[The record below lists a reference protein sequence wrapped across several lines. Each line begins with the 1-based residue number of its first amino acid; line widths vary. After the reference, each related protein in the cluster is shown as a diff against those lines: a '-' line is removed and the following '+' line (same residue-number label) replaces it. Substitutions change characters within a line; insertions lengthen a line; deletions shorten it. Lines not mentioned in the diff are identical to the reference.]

1 MTGVV
6 GPARRRRPL
15 VVATAVTAAL
25 GLGGLAAVVIAGRP
39 GPSPVLAIVAAA
51 NGGLPVISVDEGA
64 GRAYV
69 AIRLGSGPGGAA
81 AVRVL
86 DVATGALVGTAPLPA
101 PGSIGSGGAVVAVAV
116 DARRGRAYAVS
127 AGSSSCTSSGG
138 GPQTCVTTGA
148 AILVL
153 DARVGRTLG
162 TLAVDAGGALA
173 VDQRTGLLYTLP
185 IVAPG
190 APSGGGTTLVRAIDP
205 GTGRTVRTI
214 ALPGGGQGF
223 GQGTLAIDGR
233 GTRLIVARTLFGPS
247 RVPSSVDVVD
257 LTRERLLRHT
267 PLPGVGGA
275 GGGFSTAALIDEA
288 RGRAVLRTGTGMAVL
303 DLRSGALLRVT
314 PLGAGV
320 GALGEDA
327 RTGREALV
335 AQRER
340 NEIVGA
346 LGEDARTGRVFTTT
360 LGAWRTVTTRT
371 PTGASTTSVPA
382 GVGSLQVLDA
392 HSGALRRSLPIDLA
406 TTGLAVDER
415 RGRVYVLSIGAADAR
430 NGLTRP
436 GTLSVVDERSGQ
448 VVRTLAIGAVPFT
461 LALDRRA
468 DRIFV
473 GCIGAFGGTPDDPW
487 GWVPAPV
494 RRLLPFLP
502 RPPAPI
508 RTPQGSLM
516 ILDPARL

>member
-15 VVATAVTAAL
+15 VVATAAAVAL
-25 GLGGLAAVVIAGRP
+25 GLGGLAAVVIAGCP
-39 GPSPVLAIVAAA
+39 GPSPVLATVAAT
-51 NGGLPVISVDEGA
+51 GGRGLPVIGVDEGA
-64 GRAYV
+64 SRVYV
-69 AIRLGSGPGGAA
+69 ATRLGGGPGGAA

-86 DVATGALVGTAPLPA
+86 DAATGALVGTAPLPL
-101 PGSIGSGGAVVAVAV
+101 PSQNGSGGAITAVAV
-116 DARRGRAYAVS
+116 DARRGRAYAAS
-127 AGSSSCTSSGG
+127 TGSSSCASSGG
-138 GPQTCVTTGA
+138 GPQTCVTNGA
-148 AILVL
+148 AILAL
-153 DARVGRTLG
+153 DARTGQSLRALPI
-162 TLAVDAGGALA
+162 DAGGALA
-173 VDQRTGLLYTLP
+173 VDGRTGLLYTLP
-185 IVAPG
+185 AVTWG
-190 APSGGGTTLVRAIDP
+190 TPSGGGTTFVRAIDP

-233 GTRLIVARTLFGPS
+233 GTRLIVARTLFGSS

-257 LTRERLLRHT
+257 LTRGRLLRHT
-267 PLPGVGGA
+267 PLPGVA
-275 GGGFSTAALIDEA
+275 VGFSNAALIDEA
-288 RGRAVLRTGTGMAVL
+288 RGRAVLRTSTGVAVL

-327 RTGREALV
+327 RAGRL
-335 AQRER
+335 
-340 NEIVGA
+340 
-346 LGEDARTGRVFTTT
+346 FTTT
-360 LGAWRTVTTRT
+360 LGVWRTITTRT
-371 PTGASTTSVPA
+371 PTGASTTSVPV
-382 GVGSLQVLDA
+382 GVGSLQVLNA
-392 HSGALRRSLPIDLA
+392 RTGAPRCSLPIDLG

-468 DRIFV
+468 DRLFV